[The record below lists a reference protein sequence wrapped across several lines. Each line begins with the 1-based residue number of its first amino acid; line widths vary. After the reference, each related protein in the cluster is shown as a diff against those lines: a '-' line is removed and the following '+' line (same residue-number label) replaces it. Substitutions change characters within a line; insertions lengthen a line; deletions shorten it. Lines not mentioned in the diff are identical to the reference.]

1 VIAAIIIIDATNIER
16 SSIAAEVVG
25 IQIYAEEVV
34 KNTDLVVNTT
44 AKAVKAVHSVTIVA
58 EDLLKNK
65 SKLLLSN
72 LNLRDKFL
80 RLKVEFT
87 CPRLK

>member
-1 VIAAIIIIDATNIER
+1 MIAAIIIIDATNIER

-80 RLKVEFT
+80 RLKAEFT